1 MLVPFRDRA
10 FKFCDAVFDMTRMF
24 DGQLFKLRD
33 RIVRMARS
41 LRPVQ
46 IDGGQ
51 SIEQMMARR
60 QEVLNRNQHL
70 REPGGDVLGRA
81 DVDLVGRDFVAQY
94 PRYA

>member
-1 MLVPFRDRA
+1 
-10 FKFCDAVFDMTRMF
+10 
-24 DGQLFKLRD
+24 
-33 RIVRMARS
+33 
-41 LRPVQ
+41 VQ
-46 IDGGQ
+46 IDGSQ

-60 QEVLNRNQHL
+60 QEVLNHNQHL